1 MQMSNGSP
9 GWEESHLCQ
18 AAGTLRLA
26 HSPPG
31 SSPHKLTCLMPPHQD
46 WVHILGAGGC
56 ALPEDPRDF
65 SEVHRTPPR
74 EGRWSPV
81 TKYIGFGITVG
92 PILTQPLACHGA
104 LRKSLHPFSLSFLIC
119 DGGTSNTSLGGL
131 SGQLSQTMN
140 VECLAQ
146 SLAHSKHSIKAVI
159 SELQAVKFG
168 LTWGSCFKQQSC

>member
-18 AAGTLRLA
+18 AASTLRLA

-81 TKYIGFGITVG
+81 TKYIGFSITAG

-104 LRKSLHPFSLSFLIC
+104 LRKSLHPFSLKLPHLWWG
-119 DGGTSNTSLGGL
+119 DQQHLPWR
-131 SGQLSQTMN
+131 
-140 VECLAQ
+140 
-146 SLAHSKHSIKAVI
+146 AVR
-159 SELQAVKFG
+159 AVKSDNECG
-168 LTWGSCFKQQSC
+168 VLSTVPGTQ